1 MEEKKMGLFARIV
14 IIALVILVVYV
25 TGYYLYAAIDYYL

>member
-14 IIALVILVVYV
+14 IIALVILVVIV
-25 TGYYLYAAIDYYL
+25 TGYYMYAAIDYYL